1 MTSRVCGRS
10 LLDAVR
16 NNSVETVQDILGSG
30 CDNINECDNQQNT
43 PLILAASKG
52 SVALLRLLL
61 GAGADAS
68 RQNSSGHTA
77 LTRACAAGKVE
88 VVQLLLQAPNAQ
100 THLHLQD
107 NHGNTALLWCAR
119 TGNAQLCR
127 LLIDAGANVN
137 QADGGGRTPIFHACV
152 ASSLPVAEQ
161 LLVAGADLGIRDST
175 GKCAFDYAQNSEMRA
190 LLLSSGSFPEG
201 SRRASSNTFGAGVP
215 SPPCGMS
222 SGSCSSLAIPPSPP
236 GAAPVDIIG
245 ATTPPNGT
253 APLKSRASSSRP
265 SPAYHALTGA
275 VQAGNEAAVIA
286 MLAVPGAEA
295 LLAQRDMLHNSVLH
309 VAASRGLLPIMVKLL
324 EFARQLHVDID
335 EPNIDGHTA
344 LYLAC
349 RSGHRAV
356 VQALLGAGALPNV
369 ASREA
374 STPLHACASGGH
386 ADIVRLLLD
395 RGANL
400 NAADSH
406 ANTPLLRAAD
416 LGHANVCSIL
426 LRQGAS
432 INHRR
437 HDGSTALLMAVR
449 GGRVGVVQLLLA
461 AGANPNIPDN
471 DGETPLIE
479 AATAGALH
487 IVQTLVAHG
496 VDVQACNH
504 IGETALMRASVHC
517 DASIVD
523 ELIAVGARLDSAD
536 RELGFTALMYA
547 ASQGSAA
554 VVGRLVAAGASVGH
568 ANNMGISAL
577 LLASRSGYLEV
588 VDRLLQGGASIDQAD
603 LKGYTPLM
611 VACVGGYTGVV
622 SHLLRAGANVNL
634 RNYEGYT
641 ALSAAVEFGQ
651 MAVAELL
658 VRHGADASA
667 ITGGSRLGYGAA
679 NSNSSLKA
687 AAGLAHSSSAGG
699 GGGANGLHVA
709 GAVGQMASDGAQGG
723 GGAGAGPGTPANMRF
738 TTADL
743 AASVASR
750 AATASSLHMHLD
762 GLPNSV
768 SANNL
773 AREAGGVPPIS
784 GVSAPL
790 MTQPGKFLHE
800 LDVYDLLQRRNSR
813 NNEGGAGG
821 PTAGPLGAVGVSG
834 GPTTSTLSQGLML
847 VSGGGPGGGSG
858 GFDTGSAG
866 QRLQSPQRQ
875 LPSLPQHQQQPAQQQ
890 QLQSGQ
896 PFLTVEEL
904 TSQMST
910 SSDTSKD
917 ATSPQDKHRVVAG
930 VPGLKLVDETQNG
943 SSPGSAA
950 PKPLFQK
957 ATGSQPENLIVLDPD
972 GPDLFEPGMIYRS
985 PWAKIVSFRDPGA
998 DDVIWYEPSEQE
1010 EMDAVGK
1017 RGDNGGGGCGC
1028 IIS

>member
-1 MTSRVCGRS
+1 MTSRACGRS

-16 NNSVETVQDILGSG
+16 NNSIEAVQDILGSG

-152 ASSLPVAEQ
+152 ANSLQVAEQ
-161 LLVAGADLGIRDST
+161 LIAAGADLGIRDST

-190 LLLSSGSFPEG
+190 LLLSSGSIPES
-201 SRRASSNTFGAGVP
+201 SRRASSNTFGAGAP
-215 SPPCGMS
+215 SPPRGLSSS
-222 SGSCSSLAIPPSPP
+222 SGSFLAILPSPP
-236 GAAPVDIIG
+236 GVTPVDING
-245 ATTPPNGT
+245 ASNPPNGT
-253 APLKSRASSSRP
+253 PPLKSRASSSRP

-275 VQAGNEAAVIA
+275 VQAGNEAAVMA

-324 EFARQLHVDID
+324 DFARQLHVDID

-349 RSGHRAV
+349 SSGHRLV

-400 NAADSH
+400 NAVDSQ
-406 ANTPLLRAAD
+406 ASTPLLRAAE

-479 AATAGALH
+479 AATAGALQ

-523 ELIAVGARLDSAD
+523 ELIAVGARLDAAD

-554 VVGRLVAAGASVGH
+554 VVGRLLAAGASVGH

-588 VDRLLQGGASIDQAD
+588 VERLLQAGASIDQAD

-641 ALSAAVEFGQ
+641 ALSAAMEFGQ
-651 MAVAELL
+651 KAVAELL

-667 ITGGSRLGYGAA
+667 ITGGSRQGYGAA
-679 NSNSSLKA
+679 NGNSSLKA
-687 AAGLAHSSSAGG
+687 AAGLAYSSGAGG
-699 GGGANGLHVA
+699 AGTAACLHVA
-709 GAVGQMASDGAQGG
+709 GAVGQVALDGAPGG
-723 GGAGAGPGTPANMRF
+723 GGSGVGPGALVNMRLMA
-738 TTADL
+738 TELGT
-743 AASVASR
+743 SVANR

-762 GLPNSV
+762 ELPNSV

-773 AREAGGVPPIS
+773 AREACGVPHIS
-784 GVSAPL
+784 GASAPL

-813 NNEGGAGG
+813 NNEGGA
-821 PTAGPLGAVGVSG
+821 VGVLG
-834 GPTTSTLSQGLML
+834 GHTAPALSQGRLSC
-847 VSGGGPGGGSG
+847 SGGGPGGGG
-858 GFDTGSAG
+858 GVFDAGPAG
-866 QRLQSPQRQ
+866 QRLQSPQGQ
-875 LPSLPQHQQQPAQQQ
+875 FSSLPYHHHQPVQQHQQSQQP
-890 QLQSGQ
+890 GQ

-917 ATSPQDKHRVVAG
+917 ATSPQDKPRVVAG
-930 VPGLKLVDETQNG
+930 VPVLKVAAVSQNG
-943 SSPGSAA
+943 SSPDSAA
-950 PKPLFQK
+950 PKPLFKK
-957 ATGSQPENLIVLDPD
+957 AMGNQPGNLIVLDPD
-972 GPDLFEPGMIYRS
+972 GP
-985 PWAKIVSFRDPGA
+985 
-998 DDVIWYEPSEQE
+998 
-1010 EMDAVGK
+1010 
-1017 RGDNGGGGCGC
+1017 
-1028 IIS
+1028 